1 MMTMVNLCTGARRR
15 EYSPGGATAAV
26 HAVGTSPP
34 VKKPRLVFTDIQ
46 RRTLLAIFCE
56 TRRPNKDMQTVIA
69 DQLGLKVSGL

>member
-1 MMTMVNLCTGARRR
+1 MMMMVNLCAGARRR

-69 DQLGLKVSGL
+69 DQLGLKVSSL